1 MSTTATWTSVSIG
14 LPEGIQDALEKVNQ
28 ILEKLST
35 LLEVISSILE
45 VIKVFLVDILNP
57 LKAILEA
64 LLIIVNNLINDL
76 RQTGLYLYADLP
88 SSNVDHEYA
97 KNLKGGMSAW
107 RGRMAYAL
115 LSPNVQNRPA
125 FSNTASVISFHFV
138 VTAGDIG
145 AFIAQFGFLL
155 AMFKQ
160 KAKADFNPPQN
171 VQVRPIN
178 KDFYNTYYDVDTGLL
193 IEDRIADKQSEILS
207 SGLSS
212 SFMTGNSEVSAE
224 TVELG
229 IRYDFLTGEE
239 FVIDVSSG
247 SILTNSGTPNAT
259 LITWKSD
266 HKLLPQNFRIERT
279 TVQGGEPLT
288 ETVNDIVEIVRDTDG
303 DPIIVFPTLVEKKIK
318 LGFGLNEY
326 TGSATSQVAYL
337 DETVEPGQTYWYRVV
352 AVYGSGLAAKL
363 PSFDGTHPVVQRLMN
378 MLRSILKATTGE
390 GVSSLKG
397 VYIPNQSDGDQV
409 RNLALQAS
417 MDNQHWMQTFHGPG
431 WNKVGVGDL
440 FEPII
445 MAVEELRNFVEML
458 LASVSGIIEQIV
470 AFIELLQARIDALNT
485 FIEILQAIIETLKVF
500 ELLSFGLLFVT
511 TDEGTSGVLQA
522 INNTAIEGVPQ
533 PGESDYVGSI
543 TVLGGTA
550 GVGAALNAMKLI
562 LGIE

>member
-14 LPEGIQDALEKVNQ
+14 LPDGIQDALEKVNQ
-28 ILEKLST
+28 ILEHLSN

-193 IEDRIADKQSEILS
+193 IEDRIADKQSEVLS
-207 SGLSS
+207 SGLSA
-212 SFMTGNSEVSAE
+212 SFMTGKSEVSAE

-239 FVIDVSSG
+239 FVIDVASG
-247 SILTNSGTPNAT
+247 SILTNSGTPDAT

-288 ETVNDIVEIVRDTDG
+288 ETVNGIVEVVRDSEG

-326 TGSATSQVAYL
+326 TGSAISQVAYL

-390 GVSSLKG
+390 AMSPLKG
-397 VYIPNQSDGDQV
+397 VYIPNQSDGDLV